1 MREYLILGITCDY
14 QIMKESIKYIVC
26 IPRGCGFNDILCQI
40 HEAHK
45 FAQTTGRILIID
57 TRLSGL
63 ADNLSKY
70 MTVEDCSESIQL
82 HLADET
88 LVKINTMTCFPK
100 EFEGKINWI
109 FDRFWAIES
118 KKINAWP
125 RFDLVNRLLKLIGY
139 ILFNSQKP
147 QTLNKVKFLLDF
159 VKMRGKNLT
168 IDLKNQIENDAQVII
183 HHMSGG
189 GEGSIKSI
197 GLFRIKNEIRSK
209 ILSKIRSIGDKY
221 DAVHI
226 RHTDYQTDFV
236 SLFESM
242 APNLKGKR
250 ILICS
255 DNPYVQLK
263 GSEIFKGAEVISLN
277 PKIVADYSKNKAKP
291 LHFQWNLP
299 TEQIFENN
307 INLLADLIALAK
319 ANNLYIGKLENNIFK
334 SEVSGFSK
342 LALNL
347 HENPNVL
354 DKWIGLRSGNV

>member
-1 MREYLILGITCDY
+1 
-14 QIMKESIKYIVC
+14 MKESIKYIVC

-45 FAQTTGRILIID
+45 FAQTSGRKLIID

-70 MTVEDCSESIQL
+70 MTVVDSSELIQL
-82 HLADET
+82 HLTDEI
-88 LVKINTMTCFPK
+88 LVQINTMTCFPK

-125 RFDLVNRLLKLIGY
+125 RFDFINRLLNLIGY
-139 ILFNSQKP
+139 VLFNNQKSQKI
-147 QTLNKVKFLLDF
+147 NKVKFLLDF
-159 VKMRGKNLT
+159 LKIRGKDLR
-168 IDLKNQIENDAQVII
+168 IDLKSQIENDAQVII

-189 GEGSIKSI
+189 GEGSMRSI

-209 ILSKIRSIGDKY
+209 ILFKINSIGDKY
-221 DAVHI
+221 DAIHI
-226 RHTDYQTDFV
+226 RHTDYHTDFI
-236 SLFESM
+236 SFFKSI
-242 APNLKGKR
+242 APNLTRKR
-250 ILICS
+250 VLICS
-255 DNPYVQLK
+255 DNPYVLQK
-263 GSEIFKGAEVISLN
+263 GSEIFKETEVISLN
-277 PKIVADYSKNKAKP
+277 PKFVNDISKNKAKP
-291 LHFQWNLP
+291 LHFQWNMP

-307 INLLADLIALAK
+307 INMLSDLIALAN
-319 ANNLYIGKLENNIFK
+319 ATNLYIGKLENNIFN

-347 HENPNVL
+347 HENPSLVDN
-354 DKWIGLRSGNV
+354 WIGLRSSNV

>member
-1 MREYLILGITCDY
+1 
-14 QIMKESIKYIVC
+14 MKESIKYIVC

-40 HEAHK
+40 NEAHK

-70 MTVEDCSESIQL
+70 MSVEDCSESIQL

-88 LVKINTMTCFPK
+88 LEKINTMTCFPK

-118 KKINAWP
+118 KKLNAWL
-125 RFDLVNRLLKLIGY
+125 RFDLIRRLLNLAGY
-139 ILFNSQKP
+139 VLFNNQKSQAK
-147 QTLNKVKFLLDF
+147 NKVKFLLDF
-159 VKMRGKNLT
+159 LKIRGKDLR
-168 IDLKNQIENDAQVII
+168 IDLKSQIENDAQVII

-197 GLFRIKNEIRSK
+197 GLFRLKNEIRSK
-209 ILSKIRSIGDKY
+209 ILSKIKSIGDKY
-221 DAVHI
+221 DAIHI
-226 RHTDYQTDFV
+226 RHTDYQTDFI
-236 SLFESM
+236 SLFESI
-242 APNLKGKR
+242 APNLTGKR
-250 ILICS
+250 VLICS
-255 DNPYVQLK
+255 DNPYVLLK
-263 GSEIFKGAEVISLN
+263 GSEIFKGAEVITWN
-277 PKIVADYSKNKAKP
+277 PKIVTDLSKNKARP

-307 INLLADLIALAK
+307 INMLSDLIALAN
-319 ANNLYIGKLENNIFK
+319 ATNLYIGKLENNIFD

-347 HENPNVL
+347 HENPTVL
-354 DKWIGLRSGNV
+354 ERWIGLRLSNV